1 MTSRRYS
8 LSHGTAQPT
17 LLDLIV
23 SLLAF
28 SSPSLVSSHVFSG
41 KLSLSLPLSLP
52 STACAGC
59 SVSLPSPQ
67 EPWLHIW
74 KATFFTFG
82 QPANFI
88 ILLLHAQAGTPCFS
102 QAVPLP
108 TKYHLKSLGY
118 IQICAQGSSLI
129 FHLYLQTWRELFYR
143 DTETPAYSIP
153 STYPYCL
160 LGHISCFLP
169 YISTLKSS
177 GRTQTLCSDVWIT
190 SIHSLGGRTGC
201 FSATE
206 KYNVY
211 LWQTFFFPYVPHKY
225 LGSSSDPCSWGF
237 PAAQNCGWH
246 VTRQRCK
253 SSCQLQKFSRSR
265 GLAKSTLPGGSWVL
279 WLSEAR
285 AALHFVV
292 ASRCRRVCVY
302 LLSPIQGFRD

>member
-1 MTSRRYS
+1 MELHSQLFWTS
-8 LSHGTAQPT
+8 LSHFWLSLAHHLFPHMFFQGRCPSPCHFFFPQLPVQAAQCLFQALKSHDCMFGRQLFLP
-17 LLDLIV
+17 LV
-23 SLLAF
+23 SLQTSSFSCCMLKQGPPAF
-28 SSPSLVSSHVFSG
+28 HRRV
-41 KLSLSLPLSLP
+41 
-52 STACAGC
+52 
-59 SVSLPSPQ
+59 
-67 EPWLHIW
+67 
-74 KATFFTFG
+74 
-82 QPANFI
+82 
-88 ILLLHAQAGTPCFS
+88 
-102 QAVPLP
+102 LP
-108 TKYHLKSLGY
+108 TRYHLKSLGY

-129 FHLYLQTWRELFYR
+129 FHLYLQTWRELLYR